1 MTRGPDDPSDPES
14 APGSGPAPGGPV
26 PGDPAPDASAPD
38 AFTPG
43 ASGHSV
49 PGDRD
54 RTAEAFDAIVA
65 DWRREGRVPTWP
77 GDDRAAA
84 EPPRIPPQTAPPP
97 RPPCTGDGPADG
109 PAADVPAA
117 AVPVPTA
124 DPDGQHDHFVPPE
137 PPPLPRL
144 GPPALV
150 GVALLVLGLTLVTV
164 PALVGVPEV
173 HGLPLGLLTL
183 AAGLGWFVLRLWP
196 DPPDDRDADDDGAQ
210 I

>member
-1 MTRGPDDPSDPES
+1 VTRGPDDPSDPER
-14 APGSGPAPGGPV
+14 A
-26 PGDPAPDASAPD
+26 
-38 AFTPG
+38 
-43 ASGHSV
+43 

-54 RTAEAFDAIVA
+54 GTAEAFDAIVA
-65 DWRREGRVPTWP
+65 DWRREGLVPTWP

-84 EPPRIPPQTAPPP
+84 EPPRIPPQPAPPA
-97 RPPCTGDGPADG
+97 RPPCAGDVPAADG
-109 PAADVPAA
+109 PAADTPAAA

-124 DPDGQHDHFVPPE
+124 DPDAHLDHFVPPE

-210 I
+210 V